1 MAQGPKSKI
10 SSEESAR
17 RKAAI
22 DFARQSVR
30 LEGFVLSAVIEE
42 ANRRFI
48 AGELTG
54 DQHIDAVKA
63 AADGSGSAHHSE
75 ADD

>member
-1 MAQGPKSKI
+1 MAQDLKSKI
-10 SSEESAR
+10 SNEESAR

-22 DFARQSVR
+22 DFARGSVR
-30 LEGFVLSAVIEE
+30 LEGFILSAAVEE

-63 AADGSGSAHHSE
+63 AADWVDGAHHSE